1 MKQLW
6 HDLQL
11 SSRPY
16 LSLPLFRL
24 MLFPL
29 LTLIALAA
37 LWSVIYL
44 KVHDTYDRMLQENRE
59 HAQNVTQ
66 IFDQYTARA
75 IRQVDQISR
84 FVVFENQMNGYVPS
98 LKELTD
104 KVLISPAT
112 PVLLSVADTNGV
124 VYMSSQPIVSQVS
137 IADRPHFIVAKN
149 DKDGHLYI
157 SQPVTGRVSRQK
169 TIQVT
174 RKLIKSDGTFDGVVI
189 VSMNPSV
196 FSSFYNTE
204 DLGEDGFIGVAG
216 TDGVFRATK
225 YQGEEKPENR
235 VLNQQVLTQLNGNML
250 TYKTHDGK
258 PRFVAWHKLDGYDLI
273 VVVGLSEK
281 EFMADYYVHRSM
293 WCKIGAL
300 ASLCLIFLGGIFGM
314 LYCRTEL
321 RRRQA
326 VLAKEAYRTAS
337 EGTQDGFFILE
348 PVKNLQNQISDF
360 IITDAND
367 KGIKMFA
374 STSHKMIG
382 SYLSQWFGGK
392 MGEQVFRHYRALF
405 INNKSIEQPEV
416 LVECENAL
424 KGHWMSHR
432 VVPTASG
439 LAITV
444 RDISKSK
451 EYEQSMIWLAN
462 HDAVTQLRNRT
473 WLQSNLSVI
482 LDKAKTDENIVA
494 LYFID
499 LDDFKK
505 VNDTLGHASGDTLLS
520 IVGTRLKAIA
530 QESDVVC
537 RIGGDEFTLVVTGK
551 LTYND
556 LSVIGNKILSALNE
570 PITIDE
576 HIITVGASVGISY
589 FPEHGTDASQLLK
602 RADLAMYKAKYTGKG
617 TCEFFMPALSIEA
630 DERLQLEKD
639 MRYGIENDEF
649 FLVFQPKICLK
660 TQKILGMEALLRW
673 RNTRRGIVNPAEF
686 IPMAER
692 TGMILT
698 LGQQAIDKACAQ
710 IVQWQKEG
718 LSVPPV
724 SVNVS
729 PKQLQRIDL
738 ADEIQQALKR
748 YNLPNSALEIEI
760 TESSMMDDLEMSQ
773 RKLQA
778 VKELGVRILV
788 DDFGTGYSSLALLK
802 KFEVDVLKVD
812 KSFIKDVPHNSEDCA
827 LVQAVISMAQSL
839 NMEVVAEGIE
849 TKEQWEFLDKLGC
862 QEGQGYYFSK
872 PVEGHDINSW
882 LSKARKNEVTVDLMI
897 DSDKAEYVKKTEKK
911 KSTTY
916 HNELLVSGDDDTA
929 HSRTDRGVLQRGKED
944 AIDVALKDDKVA

>member
-1 MKQLW
+1 MKQFW

-16 LSLPLFRL
+16 LSLPLSRL
-24 MLFPL
+24 IVFPI
-29 LTLIALAA
+29 LTLLAITA
-37 LWSVIYL
+37 LWASIYL
-44 KVHDTYDRMLQENRE
+44 KVNDTYDRMLQENRE
-59 HAQNVTQ
+59 HAQNITQ

-84 FVVFENQMNGYVPS
+84 FVVFENQKNGYVPS
-98 LKELTD
+98 LKDLTD

-112 PVLLSVADTNGV
+112 PVLLSVTDPRGI
-124 VYMSSQPIVSQVS
+124 VYLSSQPIVSQVS
-137 IADRPHFIVAKN
+137 IADRQHFIVAKN
-149 DKDGHLYI
+149 DDGTHLFI
-157 SQPVTGRVSRQK
+157 SQPVIGRVSKQK

-174 RKLIKSDGTFDGVVI
+174 RKLITSDGSFDGVVI
-189 VSMNPSV
+189 VSIDPSI

-204 DLGEDGFIGVAG
+204 DIGEDGFIGVAG

-225 YQGEEKPENR
+225 YMGAEKEQNHVMNAE
-235 VLNQQVLTQLNGNML
+235 VLHQKNGVMITN
-250 TYKTHDGK
+250 KTHDGK
-258 PRFVAWHKLDGYDLI
+258 SRFVAWHKLDGYDLI
-273 VVVGLSEK
+273 VVVGLSER
-281 EFMADYYVHRSM
+281 EFMADYYLNRSM

-300 ASLCLIFLGGIFGM
+300 ASLCLLFLGALFGM
-314 LYCRTEL
+314 LYCRAEL
-321 RRRQA
+321 GRRHNA
-326 VLAKEAYRTAS
+326 LAKEAYRTAS

-348 PVKNLQNQISDF
+348 PVKNMQNQISDF

-367 KGIKMFA
+367 KGIKMFG
-374 STSHKMIG
+374 STTDKMIG
-382 SYLSQWFGGK
+382 SYLSKWFGGK

-416 LVECENAL
+416 LVECDNAL

-432 VVPTASG
+432 VVPTPSG

-473 WLQSNLSVI
+473 WLQNNLSVI
-482 LDKAKTDENIVA
+482 LDKAKTEDNIVA

-520 IVGTRLKAIA
+520 IVGERLKSIA

-551 LTYND
+551 LTYEH
-556 LSVIGNKILSALNE
+556 LGVIGQKILSSLSQ

-576 HIITVGASVGISY
+576 HVITVGASVGISY

-617 TCEFFMPALSIEA
+617 TCEFFLPALSIEA

-639 MRYGIENDEF
+639 MRYGIEHDEF

-660 TQKILGMEALLRW
+660 TQKILGMEALMRW
-673 RNTRRGIVNPAEF
+673 RNARRGIVNPAEF

-748 YNLPNSALEIEI
+748 YHLPNSALEIEI

-882 LSKARKNEVTVDLMI
+882 LSKARKNEVSVELMI
-897 DSDKAEYVKKTEKK
+897 DSHKAEKEKT
-911 KSTTY
+911 TTY
-916 HNELLVSGDDDTA
+916 HNDLLVAGNEDTA
-929 HSRTDRGVLQRGKED
+929 HRKTDRGVLQRSKE
-944 AIDVALKDDKVA
+944 ASHDVAFKDDKVA